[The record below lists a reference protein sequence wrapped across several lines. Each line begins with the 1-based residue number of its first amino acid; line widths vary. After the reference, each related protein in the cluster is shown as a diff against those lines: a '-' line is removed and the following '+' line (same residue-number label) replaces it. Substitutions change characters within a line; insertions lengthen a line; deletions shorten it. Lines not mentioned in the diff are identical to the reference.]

1 MTTNQQL
8 GLVRRS
14 RRKFDRAKEDLERA
28 ILAADEAGISLRLI
42 AIAAGAGKSSIHR
55 LIVRARS

>member
-28 ILAADEAGISLRLI
+28 ILAADAGGVPLRLI
-42 AIAAGAGKSSIHR
+42 ALAAGYGKSSIHR